1 MRAVRYDGPGNP
13 VVREMADIPLSQGD
27 LRLKVLASG
36 VCPEDLVIHR
46 GGWGAKF
53 PLTPGHEMVGEV
65 IELGRGG
72 GKFSI
77 GDLVVVDTA
86 IPCGWCAM
94 CQHGRP
100 TQCVRLHGYGLSL
113 PGSAAEHIVVEAAR
127 TVAIGDMG
135 VDTAVLAEPLAC
147 AVHALDVLAMRPG
160 SSVLIVGGGPSAQI
174 LSQLLARGGASSV
187 TVAAASPHN
196 LDVAVR
202 NGATHAV
209 ITDHFEFGASFAEL
223 LDTEPGGF
231 DVVVETTGSTTEP
244 TDCLPLVKSGGTFF
258 LYGMTEEDAVV
269 TIRPYEVFRRELRIA
284 AAFSQTNCVARA
296 VDLLAAGR
304 VVADGLITHRFS
316 LDEYPQAIEA
326 VQDPMCL
333 KAVVYPHLRGDAD
346 VERP

>member
-1 MRAVRYDGPGNP
+1 MP
-13 VVREMADIPLSQGD
+13 EIPLGQGD

-46 GGWGAKF
+46 GGWGAQF

-86 IPCGWCAM
+86 IPCGWCTM
-94 CQHGRP
+94 CQHGRA
-100 TQCVRLHGYGLSL
+100 TQCVRLRGYGLSL

-127 TVAIGDMG
+127 AVAIGDMG

-147 AVHALDVLAMRPG
+147 AVHALDVLAMRAG
-160 SSVLIVGGGPSAQI
+160 SSVLVIGLGPSAQI
-174 LSQLLARGGASSV
+174 LSQLLARSGASSV
-187 TVAAASPHN
+187 TVAAPSPHN
-196 LDVAVR
+196 LNVALG

-209 ITDHFEFGASFAEL
+209 ITDQFDFQASFAEL
-223 LDTEPGGF
+223 LDSAPGGF
-231 DVVVETTGSTTEP
+231 DVVVDATGSTAEP

-258 LYGMTEEDAVV
+258 IYGMAEEDALVS
-269 TIRPYEVFRRELRIA
+269 IHPYEVFRRELRIA
-284 AAFSQTNCVARA
+284 AAFSQTNCVARS

-304 VVADGLITHRFS
+304 VVADGLITHRFR
-316 LDEYPQAIEA
+316 LDQYPRAIEA
-326 VQDPMCL
+326 IQDPLCL
-333 KAVVYPHLRGDAD
+333 KAVIYPHLHEGAGN
-346 VERP
+346 EQF